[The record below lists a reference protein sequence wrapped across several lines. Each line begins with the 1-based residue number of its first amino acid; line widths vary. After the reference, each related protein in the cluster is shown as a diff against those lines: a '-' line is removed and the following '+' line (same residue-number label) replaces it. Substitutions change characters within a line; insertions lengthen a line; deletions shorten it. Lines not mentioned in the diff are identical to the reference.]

1 MVCLGFKHR
10 AAGWKVQMNPLSY
23 GGTPK
28 RFFSCRLVA
37 HVVVAAVFTY
47 KKLFL
52 KLTQKV
58 ALFGQLL
65 FNKIWGIPI
74 RCLGEI

>member
-1 MVCLGFKHR
+1 MVCFQFEPEM
-10 AAGWKVQMNPLSY
+10 AGWKVQMNQLSY